1 MKVAR
6 PEFVISFETP
16 KNHALSY
23 ADAVNSASVLCVERI
38 EVVVPVAV
46 TVSTL
51 VSLFPPNVTPECVL
65 IFPDVA
71 ADVLSPRPIA

>member
-1 MKVAR
+1 MVA
-6 PEFVISFETP
+6 
-16 KNHALSY
+16 A
-23 ADAVNSASVLCVERI
+23 VLCVAKI
-38 EVVVPVAV
+38 DVVVPVDV
-46 TVSTL
+46 IVSTL

>member
-1 MKVAR
+1 MKVAK
-6 PEFVISFETP
+6 PEFVTSFETP

-46 TVSTL
+46 IVSTL
-51 VSLFPPNVTPECVL
+51 VSLFPPNVTPACVP

-71 ADVLSPRPIA
+71 VVVLSPNPRA